1 MQGGVVTF
9 IGLVEPS
16 LTGIKMRYQ
25 GINVLIC
32 TKSSDQGMFC
42 SKDQAVI
49 FFKKAISYKKIFLI
63 KYQPSSGVQSSDQG
77 KFS

>member
-16 LTGIKMRYQ
+16 TTGIKMRYQ
-25 GINVLIC
+25 GIKVLIC

-42 SKDQAVI
+42 SDDQAVI
-49 FFKKAISYKKIFLI
+49 LKNKQLAIRRFFDKTLAIMEYNQVIKVNFL
-63 KYQPSSGVQSSDQG
+63 
-77 KFS
+77 